1 MGIELSVIMPSLN
14 VAGYIEECMDSALNQ
29 SLDQM
34 EIICIDAGSTDGTWE
49 ILKKYEDIHMTG
61 RTVKCVHS
69 DIKSYGYQVN
79 LGIRLARGNYIA
91 VLETDDYIDKQMYE
105 YLLKLAKNYDLDVAK
120 ADFDRFYTLRNGEYY
135 YEKIALWNSGFSKYN
150 TVINPK
156 YDDYL
161 YANDN
166 NIWKGIY
173 KKSFLVENN
182 IWLNETPGAAFQD
195 IGFAQQVLAC
205 AERVYYS
212 DMSFYRYR
220 MDRDTS
226 SINTPKGL
234 SYSRQE
240 FSRLISKPELYG
252 KLVCKQGLYR
262 HMAQSFM
269 VEFRKY
275 LVVSGYNMSLKSIN
289 DDYQWFC
296 EKLTKAVESSEFQLD
311 KLPDNVRE
319 DLECLLYN
327 CSRYVQ
333 KVYKREKMQKEKKE
347 RILKKVGNRNVVV
360 FGAGKIGHTVIRT
373 LLQSGIKPAFIYDN
387 DPQRWGENIYGAP
400 VGRPLKPEGD
410 ILVIIANKRNR
421 ENIRK
426 QIVDMGI
433 PQEQIAFPED
443 F

>member
-1 MGIELSVIMPSLN
+1 MRIKLSVIMPSLN
-14 VAGYIEECMDSALNQ
+14 VAEYIEKCMESVLSQ

-49 ILKKYEDIHMTG
+49 ILKKYEDLHVTG
-61 RTVKCVHS
+61 RTIKCVHS
-69 DIKSYGYQVN
+69 HIKSYGYQVN
-79 LGIRLARGNYIA
+79 LGIRLAKGNYVA

-105 YLLKLAKNYDLDVAK
+105 YLLELAESNNLDVAK

-135 YEKIALWNSGFSKYN
+135 YEKIALWNSGSHRYN
-150 TVINPK
+150 TVINPR

-212 DMSFYRYR
+212 DMSFYQYR

-226 SINTPKGL
+226 SIHTPKGL

-240 FSRLISKPELYG
+240 FSRLISEPALYE

-269 VEFRKY
+269 VEFRKQ
-275 LVVSGYNMSLKSIN
+275 LVASGYNMSKKSLSN
-289 DDYQWFC
+289 DYEWFR
-296 EKLTKAVESSEFQLD
+296 KTLVKAVENSEFELD
-311 KLPDNVRE
+311 KLPENIRE
-319 DLECLLYN
+319 DLECLLN
-327 CSRYVQ
+327 HCNRFVQ
-333 KVYKREKMQKEKKE
+333 KVYKQEKMQKEKKDS
-347 RILKKVGNRNVVV
+347 ILNKVGNRNVAV
-360 FGAGKIGHTVIRT
+360 FGAGRIGNAVVRT
-373 LLQSGIKPAFIYDN
+373 LLQSGIKPVIIYDN
-387 DPQRWGENIYGAP
+387 NKLLWDENICGVPISRP
-400 VGRPLKPEGD
+400 VKPEGNVF
-410 ILVIIANKRNR
+410 VIIANKMDRG
-421 ENIRK
+421 NIRK

-433 PQEQIAFPED
+433 SQEQIAFPED